1 MATDISDPTELLRW
15 WHQYQAHMLIQE
27 TDFVRNGIL
36 QEIIAIRRRL
46 EMSCPLQPPANDT
59 VCAPHLADLTRLY
72 NLLENFCDRLQ
83 SPFIADSLPLALQH
97 AMRPWQAALNL
108 QSHLPAQ
115 WSTEPLEQAQLL
127 IWLMKALLSL
137 LVELPRSPIAT
148 TLTMSEADALK
159 TLAFQA
165 QYGAPLVPAVSQQVE
180 SALQP
185 FLNTFRL
192 LTQARCAVVF
202 QADGFSLKLGWQTLP
217 AAPPNHLASAPPPNH
232 LSDS

>member
-46 EMSCPLQPPANDT
+46 EMSCPLQLHANDA
-59 VCAPHLADLTRLY
+59 VCAPHLTDLTRLY
-72 NLLENFCDRLQ
+72 SLLENFCDRLQ

-97 AMRPWQAALNL
+97 AMRPWQGSLNL
-108 QSHLPAQ
+108 QSHLPPS
-115 WSTEPLEQAQLL
+115 WSPEPLEQAQLL

-137 LVELPRSPIAT
+137 LAEFPCSPVT
-148 TLTMSEADALK
+148 TTFTMSEADTLK
-159 TLAFQA
+159 TLVFQA
-165 QYGAPLVPAVSQQVE
+165 QYAVPLDPTVSPQVE

-192 LTQARCAVVF
+192 LTEARGEVVF
-202 QADGFSLKLGWQTLP
+202 QADGFSLKLGWPTP
-217 AAPPNHLASAPPPNH
+217 PSPPPNHLAAALPSE
-232 LSDS
+232 